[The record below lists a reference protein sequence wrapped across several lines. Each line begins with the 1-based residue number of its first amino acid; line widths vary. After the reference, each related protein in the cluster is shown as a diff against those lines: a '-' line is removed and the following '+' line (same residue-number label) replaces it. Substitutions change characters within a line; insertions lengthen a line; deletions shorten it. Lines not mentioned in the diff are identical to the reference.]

1 MCDKAF
7 LGNRGT
13 SKSVPDYVLAL
24 QFVPDCYKTKEMCKK
39 VANTSPSAI
48 HFASNCYKT
57 QSLCAKAVDTC
68 SFVFDSVT
76 D

>member
-1 MCDKAF
+1 MYLHYNLFPIAIRLKKC
-7 LGNRGT
+7 
-13 SKSVPDYVLAL
+13 V
-24 QFVPDCYKTKEMCKK
+24 KK
-39 VANTSPSAI
+39 VVNTSPSAI
-48 HFASNCYKT
+48 HFASDCYKT

>member
-1 MCDKAF
+1 MSNKGVD
-7 LGNRGT
+7 N
-13 SKSVPDYVLAL
+13 YVLAL

-48 HFASNCYKT
+48 HFASDCYKT
-57 QSLCAKAVDTC
+57 ESLCAKAVDTC
-68 SFVFDSVT
+68 YFVFDSVT